1 MERDF
6 HLSQIPS
13 NLSLPFELIALQNAT
28 HYQQWMIQSIK
39 PYLGRRILELGAGI
53 GNMSRWLAAADYLLL
68 TEHDPQLL
76 ELLQAR
82 LGLLF
87 PNQAN
92 IQVKTLDIAGQSFAE
107 FAKDDFDTIVS
118 FNVLEH
124 IEDDASVIKKC
135 AELLRASHA
144 NGKKRLITFI
154 PAHPWAYG
162 VMDKAV
168 GHYRRYNQKMFK
180 ELHQEITPEAT
191 LTLKAFN
198 FVGLW
203 GWYLNGYILR
213 RKQAGSQMIGWVD
226 KICPLLQWIDR
237 LVIDKLHIPLGQSL
251 IAILEWS

>member
-1 MERDF
+1 MEQDF

-39 PYLGRRILELGAGI
+39 PYLGKRILELGAGI
-53 GNMSRWLAAADYLLL
+53 GNMSRWLASADYLLL
-68 TEHDPQLL
+68 TESDPQLL
-76 ELLQAR
+76 ELLKTR
-82 LGLLF
+82 LDLLF
-87 PNQAN
+87 PNQSH
-92 IQVKTLDIAGQSFAE
+92 IQVKTLDIAGQSFTE
-107 FAKDDFDTIVS
+107 FARDDFDTIVS

-124 IEDDASVIKKC
+124 IEDDTSVIKKC

-144 NGKKRLITFI
+144 SGKKRLITFI

-162 VMDKAV
+162 AMDKAV
-168 GHYRRYNQKMFK
+168 GHYRRYNQKMFRA
-180 ELHQEITPEAT
+180 LHQKTAPEAT

-226 KICPLLQWIDR
+226 TACPLFQWIDR